1 MHQLKTLVLAL
12 CLLTASW
19 HVAAA
24 QNANLMGSEGSPY
37 LQQHKDDL
45 VHWMPWGDAAF
56 ERAKLEDKPVFLSIG
71 YSTCLWCHVMRRESF
86 THPET
91 AKFINDN
98 FVAILVDRERRPDVD
113 ETYAL
118 VTQLLSGVGGWPTN
132 AFLTPDRKPFYALIY
147 APQDILLQTL
157 EVASDRWTNNREEMV
172 AEAEQ
177 IAGVIHQFLTRR
189 EAAVE
194 LTPDRLRDASELVIS
209 RFDPDYG
216 GVAGGAKFMRP
227 ALLLFLLRQAETNEA
242 AQALA
247 AVETTLKGILN
258 GGVHDHVGGG
268 LHRYAEDAAWQVPH
282 FEKMLYDQALM
293 SQALLRAAALT
304 GEGRYAAGARGI
316 FEFVLEHLSE
326 PSGGFYSALDAATG
340 EEEGTFYLWTLDQ
353 LTEVLGA
360 DDAAFAQKMFGV
372 TVEGNF
378 NGTNILYLRNTP
390 ENLAGFYELDVD
402 AVRERIAGILGKL
415 QAVRTGRTM
424 PHTDRKIIASWNAA
438 MTVAFAEAADRLG
451 EARYRKAAI
460 DNGTFLWASM
470 RSETGGFR
478 RSYFEGALSGEG
490 TLLDNAY
497 AALAFIALYDL
508 TEDQAWLDRASE
520 TASFVVEKFRDEEA
534 GDYFMT
540 LGDIAFGRTKLRND
554 GDMPSGNAVMLEVF
568 ARLAKR
574 SLEPEH
580 VFNAEALLAALSGMA
595 LGDPVAHAYT
605 LLAGDQLLRGERAA
619 RQFAAKGR
627 VRAGAELDG
636 DGLVRVK
643 VTTLP
648 GWHINSNAPL
658 EEDFIATEVA
668 ITGPTVRSGAIT
680 YPKGVERKFGFHD
693 QPLSVYEGD
702 IEITAK
708 LGGGTAGPVTVELT
722 VQACNEQIC
731 LLPETVSFRLD
742 RLIAAQAN

>member
-1 MHQLKTLVLAL
+1 MHIFKSLALAL
-12 CLLTASW
+12 CLFSASLSAA
-19 HVAAA
+19 VA
-24 QNANLMGSEGSPY
+24 QGANLMAAEGSPY

-56 ERAKLEDKPVFLSIG
+56 ERARLEDKPVFLSIG
-71 YSTCLWCHVMRRESF
+71 YSTCHWCHVMRRESF

-98 FVAILVDRERRPDVD
+98 FIAILVDRERRPDVD

-132 AFLTPDRKPFYALIY
+132 AFLTPDRKPFYALVY

-157 EVASDRWTNNREEMV
+157 QVARDRWADNREEMV

-194 LTPDRLRDASELVIS
+194 LTLDKLEDASAVVVS

-227 ALLLFLLRQAETNEA
+227 SLLLYLLRQAEAHGTGE
-242 AQALA
+242 ALA
-247 AVETTLKGILN
+247 AVEITLDGILN

-293 SQALLRAAALT
+293 AQTMLRASALT
-304 GEGRYAAGARGI
+304 GDARYEAGARGI
-316 FEFVLEHLSE
+316 LDFVLERLSE
-326 PSGGFYSALDAATG
+326 PAGGFYSALDAATG
-340 EEEGTFYLWTLDQ
+340 EEEGVYYLWTHNQ
-353 LTEVLGA
+353 LIETLGA
-360 DDAAFAQKMFGV
+360 EDTAFVEKMFGV
-372 TVEGNF
+372 TAEGNF
-378 NGTNILYLRNTP
+378 KGTNILYLRNSP
-390 ENLAGFYELDVD
+390 ENLAGFYKYDLEV
-402 AVRERIAGILGKL
+402 VESRIIETLGKL
-415 QAVRTGRTM
+415 RAVRKSRDL
-424 PHTDRKIIASWNAA
+424 PATDRKIITSWNAA
-438 MTVAFAEAADRLG
+438 MTVAFAEASDRLG
-451 EARYRKAAI
+451 DERYRKAAL
-460 DNGTFLWASM
+460 DNGAFLWATM
-470 RSETGGFR
+470 RSDTGGFR
-478 RSYFEGALSGEG
+478 RSFFDGALTGEG

-497 AALAFIALYDL
+497 AALAFIALYDM
-508 TEDQAWLDRASE
+508 TEDQVWLDRASG
-520 TASFVVEKFRDEEA
+520 TANFIVKNFLDEEA
-534 GDYFMT
+534 GDYYMT

-554 GDMPSGNAVMLEVF
+554 GDMPSGNAVMLEVL

-574 SLEPEH
+574 SIEPEH
-580 VFNAEALLAALSGMA
+580 LLHAEALLAAVSGMA

-636 DGLVRVK
+636 NGLVHVK

-658 EEDFIATEVA
+658 EEDFIATEL
-668 ITGPTVRSGAIT
+668 TVPGANLPPDAIT
-680 YPKGVERKFGFHD
+680 YPPGVERKFGFHD

-708 LGGGTAGPVTVELT
+708 VGGSSQPLTVELT
-722 VQACNEQIC
+722 VQACNDQIC
-731 LLPETVSFRLD
+731 LLPETVSLKLD
-742 RLIAAQAN
+742 RLVAMQAN

>member
-1 MHQLKTLVLAL
+1 MHMLKSLFVAL
-12 CLLTASW
+12 CLMGASW
-19 HVAAA
+19 QVAAA
-24 QNANLMGSEGSPY
+24 QGANLMAGEGSPY

-56 ERAKLEDKPVFLSIG
+56 ERARKENKPVFLSIG
-71 YSTCLWCHVMRRESF
+71 YSTCHWCHVMRRESF

-98 FVAILVDRERRPDVD
+98 FIAILVDRERRPDVD

-132 AFLTPDRKPFYALIY
+132 AFLTPDRKPFYALVY

-157 EVASDRWTNNREEMV
+157 QVAHQRWTENREEMV

-194 LTPDRLRDASELVIS
+194 LTEERLEDASAVVVS

-227 ALLLFLLRQAETNEA
+227 ALLLYLLRQAETHGTGE
-242 AQALA
+242 ALA
-247 AVETTLKGILN
+247 AVETTLRGVLN

-268 LHRYAEDAAWQVPH
+268 LHRYAEDPAWYVPH

-293 SQALLRAAALT
+293 AQTMLRAAALT
-304 GEGRYAAGARGI
+304 GEARYEAGARGI
-316 FEFVLEHLSE
+316 FEFVLERLHE

-340 EEEGTFYLWTLDQ
+340 EAEGVFYLWTHDQ
-353 LTEVLGA
+353 LVETLGA
-360 DDAAFAQKMFGV
+360 EDTAFAEKMFGV
-372 TVEGNF
+372 TAEGNF
-378 NGTNILYLRNTP
+378 KGTNILYLRNTP
-390 ENLAGFYELDVD
+390 ENLAGFYGLDVE
-402 AVRERIAGILGKL
+402 AVKTRIAGILSKL
-415 QAVRTGRTM
+415 RAVRQKRM
-424 PHTDRKIIASWNAA
+424 LPATDRKIITSWNAA
-438 MTVAFAEAADRLG
+438 MAVAFAEAADRLG
-451 EARYRKAAI
+451 EKRYADAAI
-460 DNGTFLWASM
+460 DNGRFLWEKM
-470 RSETGGFR
+470 RGDSGGFR
-478 RSYFEGALSGEG
+478 RSYFEGALTGEG

-497 AALAFIALYDL
+497 AALAFIALYDM
-508 TEDQAWLDRASE
+508 TEDPVWLDRATG
-520 TASFVVEKFRDEEA
+520 TASFIVANFLDEEA
-534 GDYFMT
+534 GDYYMT
-540 LGDIAFGRTKLRND
+540 IGDIAFGRTKLRND
-554 GDMPSGNAVMLEVF
+554 GDMPSGNAVMLEVL

-580 VFNAEALLAALSGMA
+580 LLHAEALLAAVSGMA

-605 LLAGDQLLRGERAA
+605 LLAGDQLLRGERSS

-627 VRAGAELDG
+627 VRAGAEVDAS
-636 DGLVRVK
+636 GLVRVK

-658 EEDFIATEVA
+658 EEDFIATEIA
-668 ITGPTVRSGAIT
+668 IPGAKLPAGAIT
-680 YPKGVERKFGFHD
+680 YPEGVERTFGFHD
-693 QPLSVYEGD
+693 EPLSVYEGD

-708 LGGGTAGPVTVELT
+708 VGGSSRPLTVELT
-722 VQACNEQIC
+722 VQACNDQIC
-731 LLPETVSFRLD
+731 LLPETVSLKLD
-742 RLIAAQAN
+742 RLVAMQAN